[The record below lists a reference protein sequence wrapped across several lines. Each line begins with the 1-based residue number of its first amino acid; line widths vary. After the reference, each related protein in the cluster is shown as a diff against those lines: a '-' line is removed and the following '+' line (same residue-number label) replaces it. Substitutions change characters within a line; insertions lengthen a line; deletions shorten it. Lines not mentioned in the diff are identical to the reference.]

1 MAHDVKNITKDGL
14 FDNTVAASY
23 SELTESE
30 RSEFVKNFNI
40 APGRAE
46 AEYTNRIFGLM
57 FGDDAVKKL
66 YEDKEVELEDGSKV
80 TAHVAKIKLKDR
92 KRLINDAVDE
102 ERFNRKF
109 VNDPQYEQLK
119 GLPLEVK
126 RSLYDRKDF
135 VAYLPEELEGG
146 KTYPHVRYYNS
157 HYTASQDLSIAR
169 EQRDRRENAAKDRLD
184 NDPNYSIEDYNNE
197 IDDAEAEYNALVENI
212 TNPGK
217 AIDTGSKEHR
227 KFITSVGLNENRASD
242 KKYMHY
248 LKYEDKDIKDARS
261 SYRQMIINQETQK
274 YEAKL
279 FDDAMTSTPYEDI
292 DEKYMNEAMARYTYS
307 DGKKSWSR
315 VLDTYKGDSQ
325 LKSVNQNLLQRI
337 FKTADS
343 LSKNGANDE
352 TVCALL
358 DAKLLPLV
366 EEQAGVFERAYD
378 WMATLGT
385 SALASGI
392 RTLSGI
398 RAAKELLW
406 NGWDAAAKFVS
417 SGKNA
422 DGEDSYWFWNNA
434 YADKLSKN
442 ATIDTDKAER
452 NEMSQNLYNPT
463 THGGVAFVQGLVSSA
478 TDMAGSFVTGKGA
491 SLLLSKGLSAVG
503 GKAMKVAAQASRVA
517 AETSQ
522 DASKLSLANKAI
534 IKAGSIA
541 NNAKIQAAS
550 NYVTEAM
557 NEAFHTTMQEQPGV
571 YDEIISSIQETK
583 QDVANDRLNV
593 LVQEEMD
600 RSLKGRIQ
608 EIYDS
613 IVNDPKLFYVSDQQ
627 KYEYAEERAK
637 AEIFQKVKNDFENS
651 DTYKQLMTVSDED
664 MKRASNSLKTE
675 LLMQVGKT
683 ILMSGLQEHMYGD
696 DLSKLFPNGKFSKGA
711 LWKALRSTPAN
722 MILSGTDE
730 AGDDVIS
737 SFVSNSES
745 AKQYEWEYNNEADKF
760 IRKMS
765 TVCAT
770 PYLYASEHMFDDFTK
785 SKDGWGSF
793 LAGALFAGGA
803 RAIQFGRAKYEAD
816 RVASDIERVKRLNTE
831 GVTTD
836 KIDHSTA
843 SEVRHTVGADTPSS
857 ETINSNISQEA
868 ESKEKANE
876 NASVTTDNKLF
887 GLSKGRKKELWDA
900 AQTDNSVG
908 KAAPEPEV
916 NGNTPD
922 AEPKVNPSL
931 PDDNGGKID
940 TTTPSSEPKEISLP
954 DDKGMKG
961 VSLPDAEPNASLSLP
976 DDKTKGELTVS
987 DDDPS
992 KEIENNERQVRAE
1005 AQSKLLDEAEK
1016 KKGIIGKII
1025 QYATAIRT
1033 LSKNAEALG
1042 DVLDSLSALQADET
1056 TKSLFTVDSGHFFG
1070 DFLLPLAEKINN
1082 EIEHTMKSNAIIG
1095 SGYKSDSAKDYI
1107 RSLIAR
1113 KTAFSEI
1120 LSDAKVDVANLGYEI
1135 FSLDENGKRIKNSRI
1150 PNGSKYNTISMED
1163 AATQWGSWNVV
1174 KRGVYLSSLDSNQAE
1189 VFENMVGG
1197 GDEFVSYLQAAD
1209 INLERVAC
1217 EEQLKGLSDG
1227 KIDLAKEAE
1236 SYEQKRAMNLQ
1247 ATLITNDLKN
1257 SIRGTKDLDW
1267 NNLTQEDISYIKGL
1281 VSMYDAAVNT
1291 GYRFGDEINNQIKI
1305 IKNQLHT
1312 RNAVSEYNNNRT
1324 KAVDNNVS
1332 SQVAKEKEEKK
1343 NAEKKEAQ
1351 EKPKTINNV
1360 AQNVVDNN
1368 TGVTDTEARDK
1379 KPKELSEREKN
1390 AMKETAIS
1398 DIYKSGNSKYQNK
1411 KDGEALNKAKE
1422 YGYDYAVS
1430 QHVISEVAK
1439 NGTIC
1444 NNIIIQSPKNSSAIV
1459 LKAVRADSISK
1470 SFLTKDNVRNINGTD
1485 YVVFDVTR
1493 IDNYATPIKEAFV
1506 PAITNAGNVSR
1517 IRNTKKGS
1525 EFSTIS
1531 ETIKNS
1537 ARYKSLVDGGMS
1549 PDEAVNKV
1557 ASEIKVARFEKGRLL
1572 SGVDESKINNFTNI
1586 TNSDDASIKGWSYIL
1601 IPTADGNYYAE
1612 RITINKDKLSEDD
1625 AKNLGIT
1632 STRASIPD
1640 GVNIQDY
1647 VDAVESSVSSL
1658 DITGVL
1664 YSESAIIQQT
1674 SNAET
1679 KPIEKPNNLASGST
1693 NKRVRSRIV
1702 RNQTQTGGDGFNNVL
1717 NGINE
1722 QSEQYSD
1729 TGKEESKKIGCNN
1742 VKL

>member
-66 YEDKEVELEDGSKV
+66 YEDKEVEREDGSKATV
-80 TAHVAKIKLKDR
+80 HVAKIKLKDR
-92 KRLINDAVDE
+92 ERLINDAVDE

-146 KTYPHVRYYNS
+146 KTYPHVRYYNAN
-157 HYTASQDLSIAR
+157 HTASQDLSLAKQ
-169 EQRDRRENAAKDRLD
+169 QRDKREKAAKDKLD

-197 IDDAEAEYNALVENI
+197 IDDAEAEYNALIENI

-217 AIDTGSKEHR
+217 AVDTGSEKHR

-274 YEAKL
+274 YEVKL

-292 DEKYMNEAMARYTYS
+292 DGKYMNEAMSRYTYS

-325 LKSVNQNLLQRI
+325 LKSINQNLLQRI

-343 LSKNGANDE
+343 LSENGASDE

-366 EEQAGVFERAYD
+366 EEQAGVYERAYD
-378 WMATLGT
+378 WLATLGT
-385 SALASGI
+385 SALASTI

-434 YADKLSKN
+434 YADKVSKN

-463 THGGVAFVQGLVSSA
+463 THGGMAFVQGLVASA
-478 TDMAGSFVTGKGA
+478 ADMAGSFITGRGA
-491 SLLLSKGLSAVG
+491 AVLLSKGLTSIG
-503 GKAMKVAAQASRVA
+503 GKAVRIAAKASRVA

-522 DASKLSLANKAI
+522 GASKLSLANKAI

-550 NYVTEAM
+550 NYVTETM
-557 NEAFHTTMQEQPGV
+557 NEAFQTTMQEQPGV
-571 YDEIISSIQETK
+571 YDEIISNIQETK
-583 QDVANDRLNV
+583 QDIANDRLNV

-600 RSLKGRIQ
+600 KSLRGRTQ

-651 DTYKQLMTVSDED
+651 DTYKQLMTISDED
-664 MKRASNSLKTE
+664 MKRASNSMKTE

-696 DLSKLFPNGKFSKGA
+696 DLSTLFPNGKFSKGS
-711 LWKALRSTPAN
+711 LWKAIRSTPAN
-722 MILSGTDE
+722 MFFSGIDE

-770 PYLYASEHMFDDFTK
+770 PYLYASEHMFDDFTE

-793 LAGALFAGGA
+793 IAGTLFAGGT

-816 RVASDIERVKRLNTE
+816 RVASDIERAKRLNTE

-836 KIDHSTA
+836 NIDHSTT
-843 SEVRHTVGADTPSS
+843 SEVRHTVGADVPSS
-857 ETINSNISQEA
+857 ETINSNISQEV
-868 ESKEKANE
+868 ESKEKAKE
-876 NASVTTDNKLF
+876 NASAASDNKMF
-887 GLSKGRKKELWDA
+887 GLSKGRKKELWDT
-900 AQTDNSVG
+900 AQTDTSV
-908 KAAPEPEV
+908 ANEATDPEV
-916 NGNTPD
+916 NGATPNG
-922 AEPKVNPSL
+922 EPNINPSL
-931 PDDNGGKID
+931 PDNNGGKID
-940 TTTPSSEPKEISLP
+940 TTTPSSEPKE
-954 DDKGMKG
+954 
-961 VSLPDAEPNASLSLP
+961 LSLP
-976 DDKTKGELTVS
+976 DGKGVEGMNLSDTEPNVNMSLPEDKTKGELTVS

-1025 QYATAIRT
+1025 QYATSIRT

-1042 DVLDSLSALQADET
+1042 DILDSLSALQADET

-1070 DFLLPLAEKINN
+1070 DFLLPLAEKINS
-1082 EIEHTMKSNAIIG
+1082 EIEHTMKSKAIIG
-1095 SGYKSDSAKDYI
+1095 SGYKSESAKDYI

-1120 LSDAKVDVANLGYEI
+1120 LSDAKVDVANLHDEI
-1135 FSLDENGKRIKNSRI
+1135 FLLDENGKRIKNSRI
-1150 PNGSKYNTISMED
+1150 PNGSKYNTISMEN
-1163 AATQWGSWNVV
+1163 AAAQWDSWNVV

-1189 VFENMVGG
+1189 AFGRMVGG
-1197 GDEFVSYLQAAD
+1197 SDEFVSYLQAAD
-1209 INLERVAC
+1209 INLERAAC
-1217 EEQLKGLSDG
+1217 EEQLKGLSEG

-1236 SYEQKRAMNLQ
+1236 LYEQKRAMNLQ
-1247 ATLITNDLKN
+1247 ATLIINDLKN
-1257 SIRGTKDLDW
+1257 SIIGTKDLDW
-1267 NNLTQEDISYIKGL
+1267 NNLTPEDISYIKGL
-1281 VSMYDAAVNT
+1281 VSMYDDAVNT

-1305 IKNQLHT
+1305 IKNQLRT
-1312 RNAVSEYNNNRT
+1312 MNAVSEYNNNRT

-1343 NAEKKEAQ
+1343 KAEKKEAQ
-1351 EKPKTINNV
+1351 EKPKTINDV

-1368 TGVTDTEARDK
+1368 TGVTDTEASSE

-1398 DIYKSGNSKYQNK
+1398 DIYKSGNSKYHNK
-1411 KDGEALNKAKE
+1411 KDDEALNKAKE

-1444 NNIIIQSPKNSSAIV
+1444 NNIIIQSPNSSSAIV

-1493 IDNYATPIKEAFV
+1493 IDNYATPIKESFV

-1572 SGVDESKINNFTNI
+1572 SGVDENKINNFTNI

-1601 IPTADGNYYAE
+1601 IPAADGSYYAE

-1647 VDAVESSVSSL
+1647 VDAIESSVSSL

-1664 YSESAIIQQT
+1664 YSENAIIQQT
-1674 SNAET
+1674 SNTET
-1679 KPIEKPNNLASGST
+1679 KPIEKPNNLASDST
-1693 NKRVRSRIV
+1693 NKRMRSRII
-1702 RNQTQTGGDGFNNVL
+1702 RNQTQTGSSSFDNVR
-1717 NGINE
+1717 NGIKE
-1722 QSEQYSD
+1722 QSKQYGD
-1729 TGKEESKKIGCNN
+1729 TGKEESKKIGCTNA
-1742 VKL
+1742 KQ

>member
-14 FDNTVAASY
+14 FDNTVATSY

-66 YEDKEVELEDGSKV
+66 YEDKEVELNDGSKV
-80 TAHVAKIKLKDR
+80 MAHVAKIGISDR

-119 GLPLEVK
+119 GLPLEIK
-126 RSLYDRKDF
+126 RSLYNRKDF

-146 KTYPHVRYYNS
+146 KTYPHVRYYNAN
-157 HYTASQDLSIAR
+157 HTASQDISLAK
-169 EQRDRRENAAKDRLD
+169 EQKDRRENAAKDKLD

-217 AIDTGSKEHR
+217 AIDTGTEKHR
-227 KFITSVGLNENRASD
+227 KFVTSVGLNENRASD

-292 DEKYMNEAMARYTYS
+292 DEKYMDEALSRYTYS

-315 VLDTYKGDSQ
+315 VLDTYKGDTQ

-343 LSKNGANDE
+343 LSKNGASDE

-378 WMATLGT
+378 WIATLGT

-434 YADKLSKN
+434 YADKITKN

-463 THGGVAFVQGLVSSA
+463 THGGMAFVQGLVSSA

-491 SLLLSKGLSAVG
+491 SFILGKGLNAIG
-503 GKAMKVAAQASRVA
+503 GKAVKVAAKASKIA

-600 RSLKGRIQ
+600 RSLRDRTQK
-608 EIYDS
+608 IYDS

-637 AEIFQKVKNDFENS
+637 AEIFQKVKNDFESS

-696 DLSKLFPNGKFSKGA
+696 DLSKLFPDGKFSKGA

-722 MILSGTDE
+722 MIFSGTDE

-816 RVASDIERVKRLNTE
+816 RVASDIERLKRLNTE
-831 GVTTD
+831 GVATD
-836 KIDHSTA
+836 KVDHSTA
-843 SEVRHTVGADTPSS
+843 SEVRHTVGADAPST
-857 ETINSNISQEA
+857 ETINSNISQEVKS
-868 ESKEKANE
+868 EEKSKE
-876 NASVTTDNKLF
+876 NASSANDNQMF
-887 GLSKGRKKELWDA
+887 GLSRGRKKELWDA
-900 AQTDNSVG
+900 AQTDKSVG
-908 KAAPEPEV
+908 EAA
-916 NGNTPD
+916 
-922 AEPKVNPSL
+922 AEPDINGATPNPEQNINPSL
-931 PDDNGGKID
+931 PDSDKKID
-940 TTTPSSEPKEISLP
+940 TTTPSTEPQNISLP
-954 DDKGMKG
+954 DGKGIEG
-961 VSLPDAEPNASLSLP
+961 NLSDAEPNVSMSLP

-992 KEIENNERQVRAE
+992 KQIEDNERQVREE
-1005 AQSKLLDEAEK
+1005 AQSRLFEEAEK

-1070 DFLLPLAEKINN
+1070 DFLLPLAEKVNN
-1082 EIEHTMKSNAIIG
+1082 EIETTMKSKAIIG
-1095 SGYKSDSAKDYI
+1095 SGYKSGSAKDYI

-1120 LSDAKVDVANLGYEI
+1120 LGDAKVDVANLSNDV
-1135 FSLDENGKRIKNSRI
+1135 FSLDEKGTQIKKSRL
-1150 PNGSKYNTISMED
+1150 PNGSKFNTISMED
-1163 AATQWGSWNVV
+1163 AAAQWGVWNVV
-1174 KRGVYLSSLDSNQAE
+1174 KRGVYLSSLDSNQVE

-1197 GDEFVSYLQAAD
+1197 SDEFVSYLQAAD
-1209 INLERVAC
+1209 INLERAAC
-1217 EEQLKGLSDG
+1217 EDQIKGLSEG

-1236 SYEQKRAMNLQ
+1236 LYEQQRAMNLQ
-1247 ATLITNDLKN
+1247 ATLITRDLKN
-1257 SIRGTKDLDW
+1257 NIMGTKDLDW
-1267 NNLTQEDISYIKGL
+1267 SSLTQEDVSYIKSL

-1291 GYRFGDEINNQIKI
+1291 GYRFGDEIRSQIGI
-1305 IKNQLHT
+1305 IKNQLQT
-1312 RNAVSEYNNNRT
+1312 MNAVSEYNNSRT

-1332 SQVAKEKEEKK
+1332 SQVAKEKEAKK

-1351 EKPKTINNV
+1351 EKPKTINDV

-1368 TGVTDTEARDK
+1368 TGVTNTGASVK

-1398 DIYKSGNSKYQNK
+1398 DIYKSGNSKYTNK
-1411 KDGEALNKAKE
+1411 KDDEAVKKAKE

-1444 NNIIIQSPKNSSAIV
+1444 NNIIIQSPNSNSAIV

-1470 SFLTKDNVRNINGTD
+1470 SFLTKDNIRNINGTD

-1549 PDEAVNKV
+1549 PDEAVSKV

-1572 SGVDESKINNFTNI
+1572 SGVDENKINNFTNI
-1586 TNSDDASIKGWSYIL
+1586 TNSDDASIKGWAYIL
-1601 IPTADGNYYAE
+1601 IPTADGRYYAE

-1647 VDAVESSVSSL
+1647 VDAIESSASSL
-1658 DITGVL
+1658 DVTGVL
-1664 YSESAIIQQT
+1664 YSENAIIQQT
-1674 SNAET
+1674 SNTET
-1679 KPIEKPNNLASGST
+1679 KPIENPDKLASGST
-1693 NKRVRSRIV
+1693 VIRRGGRIA
-1702 RNQTQTGGDGFNNVL
+1702 RGQIKTDSSTADNIL
-1717 NGINE
+1717 KLIRE
-1722 QSEQYSD
+1722 QSNQYTDNGKKESEQLNCKQS
-1729 TGKEESKKIGCNN
+1729 
-1742 VKL
+1742 